1 MEEIPLS
8 INNFFVNNFTVMAGS
23 VQLISPVIMQH
34 FNYRTYLR
42 ELLIASAL
50 PEVPKVR
57 ANWIDTF

>member
-1 MEEIPLS
+1 
-8 INNFFVNNFTVMAGS
+8 MAGS

-42 ELLIASAL
+42 EVLIASAL

-57 ANWIDTF
+57 AN